1 MILQTM
7 NYRSKLIFESRFI
20 THPPLKLESGSKIEI
35 NPVKRVQTVDF
46 RLKMAPNTAVNGKI
60 G

>member
-7 NYRSKLIFESRFI
+7 NDRSKKNFGSRFI
-20 THPPLKLESGSKIEI
+20 THPPLKLESGSEIEI
-35 NPVKRVQTVDF
+35 KPIKRVQTVDF